1 MGQIA
6 LGENDMKKFL
16 ILALVALVLAPATA
30 KAAPL
35 AVGDLVTL
43 SDWYNTNSGGP
54 FQATSGSNV
63 WLTFCVEAEEYID
76 FDHSFKVVGISD
88 RAYHGG
94 VGPAGD
100 PLDPRTAYLYT
111 KYLGLGSQQYDATI
125 NNAYQAAIW
134 YIEGEGGSNN
144 SLVAEANAAG
154 WTSIGDIRVVNLEW
168 TVNSGSHKKGD
179 RAQDILVRI
188 VPVPDGG
195 ATLTLL
201 GFALVGVGMLRRK
214 LGA

>member
-1 MGQIA
+1 
-6 LGENDMKKFL
+6 MKKFL

-30 KAAPL
+30 KAGPL

-43 SDWYNTNSGGP
+43 SDHYNTNSGGP
-54 FQATSGSNV
+54 FWATNGDV
-63 WLTFCVEAEEYID
+63 GWLTFCVEAGEYID
-76 FDHSFKVVGISD
+76 FTHEFKVVGITD
-88 RAYHGG
+88 RAYNGG

-100 PLDPRTAYLYT
+100 PLDPATAYLYD
-111 KYLGLGSQQYDATI
+111 KYLGLANHNDATV

-134 YIEGEGGSNN
+134 YLEGEGGSHS
-144 SLVAEANAAG
+144 SLVTEALGAG
-154 WTSIGDIRVVNLEW
+154 WTDIGNIRVVNLEW
-168 TVNSGSHKKGD
+168 TVNTGDHRVGD
-179 RAQDILVRI
+179 RAQDILVR

>member
-54 FQATSGSNV
+54 FWATNGDV
-63 WLTFCVEAEEYID
+63 GWLTFCVEAEEYID

-88 RAYHGG
+88 RAYNGG

-100 PLDPRTAYLYT
+100 PLDPATAYLYD
-111 KYLGLGSQQYDATI
+111 KYLGLADHNNTSV

-134 YIEGEGGSNN
+134 YLEGEGGSNN
-144 SLVAEANAAG
+144 SLVTEALAAG
-154 WTSIGDIRVVNLEW
+154 WTDIGNIRVVNLEW
-168 TVNSGSHKKGD
+168 TVDSGIHKKGD
-179 RAQDILVRI
+179 RAQDILIR
-188 VPVPDGG
+188 VPDGG

-201 GFALVGVGMLRRK
+201 GFALVGVGMLRRR

>member
-1 MGQIA
+1 
-6 LGENDMKKFL
+6 MKKFL

-30 KAAPL
+30 KAGPL
-35 AVGDLVTL
+35 AVGDLVKL
-43 SDWYNTNSGGP
+43 SDWHNSNSGGP
-54 FQATSGSNV
+54 FWATSGSNG
-63 WLTFCVEAEEYID
+63 WLTFCVEATEYID

-88 RAYHGG
+88 RAYNGG

-111 KYLGLGSQQYDATI
+111 KYLGLADHTNTSV

-154 WTSIGDIRVVNLEW
+154 WTSIGDIRVVNLVW